1 MLRCKRCFK
10 KYDGY
15 DPECPRCGKLNEIE
29 DIPRDS
35 QEVETTRSNA
45 HAYGES
51 KERISFKAYRC
62 KFCGS
67 LHTGNATNCT
77 VCFNSKVVGKKAET
91 QTIDPYKFE
100 RFIDDAY
107 RENTN
112 VIDFKK
118 IFHDAE
124 LLKIDLNLWE
134 APVSYEFGKLFSWKK
149 LFMMSCSF
157 IFFLFIGQIK
167 RYDSIVDALPFVLI
181 YLVIGIIVML
191 FKKKTYVEGLN
202 ISKITSRDEAQISCF
217 ESKDGKRGDEK
228 FNLYSFDIDSV
239 ELITNDSNDII
250 KVNLNE
256 KKTEDKEAETYTI
269 TTNGYTDSNSF
280 KKVILL
286 FCFKYNI
293 RLSSK
298 NENDFTQ
305 IQCDEII

>member
-35 QEVETTRSNA
+35 QEVETVRSNA

-62 KFCGS
+62 KFCGT
-67 LHTGNATNCT
+67 LHTGNASNCT
-77 VCFNSKVVGKKAET
+77 VCFNSKIVEKKAET
-91 QTIDPYKFE
+91 QKIDPYKFN

-107 RENTN
+107 RENTH

-118 IFHDAE
+118 LFHDAE

-134 APVSYEFGKLFSWKK
+134 APVSYEFGNLFSWKN
-149 LFMMSCSF
+149 LFMMSLSF
-157 IFFLFIGQIK
+157 MFFLFIGQIK
-167 RYDSIVDALPFVLI
+167 RYDSIMDALPFVSI
-181 YLVIGIIVML
+181 YLVIGIAVML
-191 FKKKTYVEGLN
+191 FKKKTYVEGIN
-202 ISKITSRDEAQISCF
+202 ISKITSRDEGQISCF
-217 ESKDGKRGDEK
+217 ESNDGKRGDEK
-228 FNLYSFDIDSV
+228 FKLWSFDLASI
-239 ELITNDSNDII
+239 ELIIDDYNEILSV
-250 KVNLNE
+250 KVNE
-256 KKTEDKEAETYTI
+256 KKTVEKEAETYTI
-269 TTNGYTDSNSF
+269 ATNGYTDSDSF

-293 RLSSK
+293 RLSVK
-298 NENDFTQ
+298 KENEFPQ
-305 IQCDEII
+305 ILCDEII